1 MTTFIRTAQGL
12 LVNLGESGEYP
23 LESELVFGIA
33 TKDGAIA
40 TYPNT
45 TNPAEP
51 KYLLIN
57 DQYGLYSYV
66 TKEQLVKLEF
76 YNNKWTKLSLE
87 VAPEITSLK
96 GAGSTIKL

>member
-1 MTTFIRTAQGL
+1 MAAFIRTLQGL
-12 LVNLGESGEYP
+12 LVNIGESGEYP
-23 LESELVFGIA
+23 KESELVFGIA

-45 TNPAEP
+45 ANPEDT

-57 DQYGLYSYV
+57 DQYNLYSYV
-66 TKEQLVKLEF
+66 TKEQLVKLAF
-76 YNNKWTKLSLE
+76 YDNKWTKISLE
-87 VAPEITSLK
+87 VTPEITSLK